1 MVPKMMSFVT
11 NKMSSI
17 FSIILMTT
25 LLFTHAAAWCGVK
38 KPESSNSIETEE
50 FAQATVLRPG
60 SPIADFSLQDTQ
72 NRPFNLQS
80 LKGHWTLLYFG
91 YADCPD
97 VCPRSL
103 TLISEIYQIFSKQ
116 DFKNKPR
123 FIFAS
128 LNPSHDEGEKLQELL
143 NRFNPEFIG
152 LTGSE
157 SEMNKFSK
165 SCRVHSW
172 TDTKLN
178 ANGKKVI
185 DHSAA
190 VLLINPLGRLQAIF
204 SPPLKPQDIAADV
217 QKLLNS

>member
-1 MVPKMMSFVT
+1 
-11 NKMSSI
+11 
-17 FSIILMTT
+17 MTT
-25 LLFTHAAAWCGVK
+25 SLFISSPAWCGVK
-38 KPESSNSIETEE
+38 KPEATTRIETLE

-60 SPIADFSLQDTQ
+60 SLIADFSLQDTM

-97 VCPRSL
+97 ICPRSL

-128 LNPSHDEGEKLQELL
+128 LNPGRDEGAKLQELL
-143 NRFNPEFIG
+143 NRFNPEFTG

-157 SEMNKFSK
+157 SEMSK
-165 SCRVHSW
+165 LAESCRVHSW
-172 TDTKLN
+172 TDPKPN

-204 SPPLKPQDIAADV
+204 SPPLKPQDIATDI

>member
-1 MVPKMMSFVT
+1 MKYDIKCIYLVICTLIISFFF
-11 NKMSSI
+11 SS
-17 FSIILMTT
+17 TP
-25 LLFTHAAAWCGVK
+25 AWCTVK
-38 KPESSNSIETEE
+38 KPEVNTRVESEG
-50 FAQATVLRPG
+50 FAAATVLRPG
-60 SPIADFSLQDTQ
+60 SLIADFSLQDSMK
-72 NRPFNLQS
+72 RSFNLQS

-97 VCPRSL
+97 ICPRSL
-103 TLISEIYQIFSKQ
+103 TQIAEIYQIFSKQ

-128 LNPSHDEGEKLQELL
+128 LNPSIDEGEKLRELL
-143 NRFNPEFIG
+143 SRFNPEFIG
-152 LTGSE
+152 ITGNE
-157 SEMNKFSK
+157 SEMNKLSQ

-172 TDTKLN
+172 TAPKPN

-190 VLLINPLGRLQAIF
+190 ILLINPIGRLQAIF
-204 SPPLKPQDIAADV
+204 SPPLKPQDIAMDI